1 MKYPPIFQAAAADPA
16 VTALLGTNP
25 TRLYLFGMAP
35 DNPAGTYC
43 VWQIIDGSP
52 DNYLA
57 GRPDVESHTLQ
68 VDVYATT
75 AAEARAAGQALEYAV
90 ELSASVVGY
99 NGENRDTETGRYR
112 YSFSVDW
119 IVRR

>member
-1 MKYPPIFQAAAADPA
+1 MKYPPIFQVATGEPA
-16 VTALLGTNP
+16 VTALLGANP
-25 TRLYLFGMAP
+25 TRLYLFGLAP

-43 VWQIIDGSP
+43 VWQVINGNP

-57 GRPDVESHTLQ
+57 GRPDVESHELQ
-68 VDVYATT
+68 VDVYAAT
-75 AAEARAAGQALEYAV
+75 ASEARAAGQALEYAI
-90 ELSASVVGY
+90 ELSASISSY
-99 NGENRDTETGRYR
+99 NGENKDPETGRYR

>member
-1 MKYPPIFQAAAADPA
+1 MKYPPIFQVATADPG
-16 VTALLGTNP
+16 VTALLGSNP

-35 DNPAGTYC
+35 EKPAGTYC
-43 VWQIIDGSP
+43 VWQIINGAP

-68 VDVYATT
+68 VDVYA
-75 AAEARAAGQALEYAV
+75 ASASEARAAGQALEYAI
-90 ELSASVVGY
+90 ELSASISSY
-99 NGENRDTETGRYR
+99 NGEDLDTETGRYR

>member
-1 MKYPPIFQAAAADPA
+1 MKYPPIFQVATGDPA
-16 VTALLGTNP
+16 VTALLGANP
-25 TRLYLFGMAP
+25 TRLYLFGLAP

-43 VWQIIDGSP
+43 VWQVINGNP

-57 GRPDVESHTLQ
+57 GRPDVESHELQ
-68 VDVYATT
+68 VDVYAAT
-75 AAEARAAGQALEYAV
+75 ASEARAAGQALEYAI
-90 ELSASVVGY
+90 ELAASISGY
-99 NGENRDTETGRYR
+99 NGENKDPETGRYR

>member
-1 MKYPPIFQAAAADPA
+1 MKYPPIFQVAAADSD

-25 TRLYLFGMAP
+25 TRLYLFGLAP
-35 DNPAGTYC
+35 DNPVGTYC

-57 GRPDVESHTLQ
+57 GRPDVESHSLQ
-68 VDVYATT
+68 IDVYALT

-90 ELSASVVGY
+90 ELSASVTSY
-99 NGENRDTETGRYR
+99 NGESRDAETGRYR

>member
-1 MKYPPIFQAAAADPA
+1 MKYPPIFQVATGDPA

-25 TRLYLFGMAP
+25 TRLYLFGLAP

-43 VWQIIDGSP
+43 VWQVINGNP

-57 GRPDVESHTLQ
+57 GRPDVESHELQ
-68 VDVYATT
+68 VDVYAAT
-75 AAEARAAGQALEYAV
+75 ASEARAAGQALEYAI
-90 ELSASVVGY
+90 ELSASISSY
-99 NGENRDTETGRYR
+99 NGENKDPETGRYR
-112 YSFSVDW
+112 YSFSVNW